1 MRALYRLFRSFSAK
15 LVALAL
21 ILLSVPLIMY
31 WQFQR
36 AEWEQAKLLRNSAS
50 QTGRV
55 IAAMLRPRFERFSI
69 EAPKNLSDALKAAA
83 VGSTNIKVLV
93 RPAGSKP
100 DEFIYVGAYPQLS
113 APLLKEER
121 AELIRSGVF
130 ANLAPTC
137 DGATDLSLRFLSPSG
152 RPEILT
158 SMTPVHAAKDCWIVI
173 TSQNAAD
180 LAPVPLDT
188 PIWTTPPMRM
198 SVAVYLVGVA
208 LIIGLFVQIGRNIAR
223 FQEAARLIRLRNTG
237 AASFQE
243 LNNIPELAHVAGDF
257 DALVAALVASQ
268 DAVRKTA
275 EESAHSLKAPL
286 AVISQSLEPIRRA
299 ISPSDAPANR
309 ALQLVERSLG
319 RLDALVTSAR
329 DIEQATA
336 DAVYPERKLLN
347 VSDFLKRLIAGHE
360 VALSLQGKRLSAHI
374 DDGITAYANEDLMET
389 AIENLLDNAASYTK
403 EGQTVE
409 VRLARRDDLACITVA
424 DRGPGV
430 DAEVIPRIFDRYVS
444 NRPIPRDA
452 TMPVGSTGQHAG
464 LGLWIVKRNIE
475 GLGGTVAGRNR
486 EEGGFEVVVCLRNQ
500 V

>member
-1 MRALYRLFRSFSAK
+1 MSALRRLFQSFSAK
-15 LVALAL
+15 LVVLAL
-21 ILLSVPLIMY
+21 ILLAVPLIMY

-36 AEWEQAKLLRNSAS
+36 AELEQAKLLRNSAS

-55 IAAMLRPRFERFSI
+55 IAAMLRPRFEQFTI
-69 EAPKNLSDALKAAA
+69 ESPKDLSDALKAAA

-93 RPAGSKP
+93 RPAGAKP
-100 DEFIYVGAYPQLS
+100 DEFIYVAAYPALS
-113 APLLKEER
+113 TALLNKER
-121 AELIRSGVF
+121 GELARSGVF
-130 ANLAPTC
+130 ASLAPTC
-137 DGATDLSLRFLSPSG
+137 DGATDLALRFINPSG

-188 PIWTTPPMRM
+188 PIWTTPPMRI
-198 SVAVYLVGVA
+198 SVMIYILGVT
-208 LIIGLFVQIGRNIAR
+208 LIIGLFIQIGRNIAR

-237 AASFQE
+237 AASFRQ

-257 DALVAALVASQ
+257 DALVAALIASQ
-268 DAVRKTA
+268 ETVKKTA

-299 ISPSDAPANR
+299 IVPTDAPATR
-309 ALQLVERSLG
+309 ALQMIERSLG

-329 DIEQATA
+329 DIDQATA

-360 VALSLQGKRLSAHI
+360 VALTLQGKRLTSHI
-374 DDGITAYANEDLMET
+374 DEGITAYANEDLMET
-389 AIENLLDNAASYTK
+389 AIENLLDNAASYTM
-403 EGQTVE
+403 EGQAVE
-409 VRLARRDDLACITVA
+409 VTLERRDEFACITVA

-430 DAEVIPRIFDRYVS
+430 QNDAISRIFDRYVS
-444 NRPIPRDA
+444 NRPAPRKDGA
-452 TMPVGSTGQHAG
+452 PVGWTGQHAG

-475 GLGGTVAGRNR
+475 GLGGTVSGRNR
-486 EEGGFEVVVCLRNQ
+486 DEGGFEVVVCLRNQ
-500 V
+500 I

>member
-1 MRALYRLFRSFSAK
+1 
-15 LVALAL
+15 
-21 ILLSVPLIMY
+21 
-31 WQFQR
+31 
-36 AEWEQAKLLRNSAS
+36 
-50 QTGRV
+50 
-55 IAAMLRPRFERFSI
+55 
-69 EAPKNLSDALKAAA
+69 
-83 VGSTNIKVLV
+83 
-93 RPAGSKP
+93 
-100 DEFIYVGAYPQLS
+100 
-113 APLLKEER
+113 
-121 AELIRSGVF
+121 
-130 ANLAPTC
+130 
-137 DGATDLSLRFLSPSG
+137 
-152 RPEILT
+152 
-158 SMTPVHAAKDCWIVI
+158 
-173 TSQNAAD
+173 
-180 LAPVPLDT
+180 
-188 PIWTTPPMRM
+188 
-198 SVAVYLVGVA
+198 
-208 LIIGLFVQIGRNIAR
+208 
-223 FQEAARLIRLRNTG
+223 
-237 AASFQE
+237 
-243 LNNIPELAHVAGDF
+243 
-257 DALVAALVASQ
+257 
-268 DAVRKTA
+268 
-275 EESAHSLKAPL
+275 
-286 AVISQSLEPIRRA
+286 
-299 ISPSDAPANR
+299 
-309 ALQLVERSLG
+309 LG